1 LVKTESSLLLALSTP
16 APPFLLPDPSGRMIG
31 LADVRGYPGLL
42 IAFLCNHCPYVKHIR
57 EGFAHFAR
65 EYTERGLGIV
75 AINSNDAEAHPED
88 APERMAEE
96 IRAAGY
102 VFPYLIDADQ
112 SVAHAYR
119 AACTPDFFLFDRHGR
134 LAYRGQ
140 FDGSRPGNDVP
151 VSGEDLRAAVDAVL
165 LGRRVEGEQRPSLG
179 CNIKWR
185 PGREPEWFPA

>member
-1 LVKTESSLLLALSTP
+1 MVKTESTQLLPLSAP
-16 APPFLLPDPSGRMIG
+16 APPFKLPDPSGRMLS
-31 LADVRGYPGLL
+31 LADVRGAPGLL

-57 EGFAHFAR
+57 EGFAGFAR
-65 EYTERGLGIV
+65 EYTERGLCIV
-75 AINSNDAEAHPED
+75 AINSNDAEAVPED

-96 IRAAGY
+96 IEAAGY
-102 VFPYLIDADQ
+102 VFPYLVDADQ
-112 SVAHAYR
+112 SVARAYR

-151 VSGEDLRAAVDAVL
+151 VTGEDLRAAADSVL
-165 LGRRVEGEQRPSLG
+165 LGRRVDGAQRPSLG

-185 PGREPEWFPA
+185 AGHEPEWFPG